1 MATTLPAA
9 PAATCASSAPM
20 SDPDSVTTRGAFT
33 TSAATSLTAMG
44 AASASELGAATAPE
58 RPQPAAP
65 ASAIGS
71 AIKDKRLQASI
82 RMTLFVSYFMDSFV
96 AKEWSGSGCSRIRRY
111 LTLSIIKKMDNIHS

>member
-1 MATTLPAA
+1 
-9 PAATCASSAPM
+9 M
-20 SDPDSVTTRGAFT
+20 SDPESVTTRGAFI

-71 AIKDKRLQASI
+71 TIEDRRLKVSI
-82 RMTLFVSYFMDSFV
+82 RITLFVSCFMDSFV

-111 LTLSIIKKMDNIHS
+111 LTLSIIKEVDNIHS